1 MSSARVKSCR
11 RASQS
16 RHLDVGTAAGSDPG
30 YRAAFTLLEITMA
43 VAILATMSL
52 AIYRFVQANMTG
64 MRVSAEQTAADARY
78 TGLVNLL
85 TAEWQTL
92 PSGTGALLGEPFKLN
107 DMPRDE
113 ITWICS
119 AGPGLLTRYASGD
132 YVVTLRMRDSKTIR
146 GAYELG
152 LTRKARTDTDQ
163 QAPESWFPLID
174 GVRGLQIRYFDPRL
188 NSWVERWTDTS
199 TLPRLV
205 KLDIARPDLSV
216 PWEAIIALGRTPL

>member
-1 MSSARVKSCR
+1 MFIGRVNVCSRRPWRLSAR
-11 RASQS
+11 
-16 RHLDVGTAAGSDPG
+16 TAAGDRG
-30 YRAAFTLLEITMA
+30 YRGAFTLLEITMA

-52 AIYRFVQANMTG
+52 AIYRFVQANITG
-64 MRVSAEQTAADARY
+64 MRFSAEQTAADARY

-85 TAEWQTL
+85 TTEWQSL
-92 PSGTGALLGEPFKLN
+92 PAGMGALLGEPFKIS
-107 DMPRDE
+107 DTPRDE

-132 YVVTLRMRDSKTIR
+132 FVVTLRMRENKSVSGTYD
-146 GAYELG
+146 LG
-152 LTRKARTDTDQ
+152 LSRKAREELDQ
-163 QAPESWFPLID
+163 ESAESWLPLIQ
-174 GVRGLQIRYFDPRL
+174 GIRGIQIRYFDPRL

-216 PWEAIIALGRTPL
+216 PWEAIIPLGRTPL